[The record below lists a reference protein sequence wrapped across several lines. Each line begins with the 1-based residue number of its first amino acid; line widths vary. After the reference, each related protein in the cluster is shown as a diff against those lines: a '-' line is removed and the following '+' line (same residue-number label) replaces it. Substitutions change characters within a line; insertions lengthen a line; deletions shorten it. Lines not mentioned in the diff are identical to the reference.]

1 MELKPWVAPRSNL
14 SFLPTSPASE
24 ALYFLLPLEWG
35 EEFLRLEEEV
45 SQLRK
50 GAGGLGRDHTH
61 SVWNQASLIGQ
72 ITVAL

>member
-50 GAGGLGRDHTH
+50 EGPVGWAAITHTAFGIRP
-61 SVWNQASLIGQ
+61 V
-72 ITVAL
+72 